1 MSDSTSFHESNRAFY
16 DRISEAYDLIADANE
31 RAARLVGI
39 RQLSLNSG
47 ETVLE
52 MGFGTG
58 NEILDLAAAVGPT
71 GAVHGIDI
79 SPGMLAVA
87 QRKIAEAHPAA
98 VVDLRVADAQEL
110 PFGDGNFDAVYSS
123 FTLDLFPPNEVE
135 LTLR

>member
-16 DRISEAYDLIADANE
+16 DRISEAYDLIADVNE

-71 GAVHGIDI
+71 GAVDGIDI